1 MATSAYGLLL
11 GNNTGEVPLSS
22 AVDDDQDDIEAN
34 GTDDCTD
41 EELTRVTDTPRG
53 DHGERR

>member
-1 MATSAYGLLL
+1 M
-11 GNNTGEVPLSS
+11 SS

-41 EELTRVTDTPRG
+41 EELTHVTAASRGSSEDCQIIVSTPG
-53 DHGERR
+53 DVVYTTRY

>member
-1 MATSAYGLLL
+1 M

-41 EELTRVTDTPRG
+41 EELTRVTDAPRG
-53 DHGERR
+53 RHGECR